1 MIPIF
6 YEYILNE
13 LTPGNFQ
20 GVESIFTNQLLE
32 FLIDYDYPGNM
43 KELVNLCL
51 YFHHVFNGKKLTL
64 AQLPSYIDCSPYKKA
79 ELSRSDKAILDI
91 VKKHPHVGR
100 NKILILLE
108 EQGVSL
114 TPHQVRTI
122 LAELSSKSYIQVMK
136 TKQGCTITELGEF
149 ILECC
154 KSDNL

>member
-64 AQLPSYIDCSPYKKA
+64 AQLPSYIDCRPYKKA

-91 VKKHPHVGR
+91 VKKHPQNSYSARGAR
-100 NKILILLE
+100 
-108 EQGVSL
+108 SF
-114 TPHQVRTI
+114 TYP
-122 LAELSSKSYIQVMK
+122 ASS
-136 TKQGCTITELGEF
+136 T
-149 ILECC
+149 
-154 KSDNL
+154 DNFSGTF